1 MAKEEKKAPKKEKVI
16 TRDAKGSWDVKYKWH
31 FRSDYME
38 RYVAALKDMKML
50 ATKCNQ
56 CGRVYSPPATRCG
69 RCFVELTEW
78 TEVQPRGKVIMYT
91 VMYNAI
97 SGEPLPE
104 PRITAIIQLEGSS
117 AWMIA
122 PVKNTKPEEMH
133 TGLAIKVVWNEA
145 RKGVLADIQHFE
157 AVR

>member
-1 MAKEEKKAPKKEKVI
+1 MAKEEKKTEKKEKVI
-16 TRDAKGSWDVKYKWH
+16 TRDAKGSWDVKYKWN

-50 ATKCNQ
+50 ATKCPG

-69 RCFVELTEW
+69 RCFVELTDW

-104 PRITAIIQLEGSS
+104 PKITAIIQLEGSS

-122 PVKNTKPEEMH
+122 PVKNTQPEEMH
-133 TGLAIKVVWNEA
+133 TDLAVKVVWNET
-145 RKGVLADIQHFE
+145 RKGVLGDIQHFE